1 MKKYILCSVIALGSL
16 SCTDSFLEEKMVS
29 TITQDYFETEQ
40 GLEQLIVGT
49 YDALRVTKQYEQGP
63 STFMSGVDNFTNKT
77 PNRGMYSP
85 SEWNATGRFANW
97 ANSLCGENS
106 KSLLG
111 FYPIINNCNRA
122 ILSIREGKA
131 LGKFATDAEYAAR
144 SLSEALFN
152 RAYSV
157 YIMST
162 MYGAIYVPQGYTT
175 ELPSN
180 YNYMRQS
187 VPRIYS
193 MLIGDLRYAYDHLPD
208 VSEQNLSADFGRAT
222 KGAAAHFLAKLYLQ
236 RAQAEKF
243 GTAEYGVDVNGNVD
257 TSNPKSYLGMLYKG
271 KGTADLD
278 SCIYYASAVIDNG
291 YYELESDFGKLF
303 SHPLNDYSN
312 ENSRELILSCV
323 YGPVGSADNGRF
335 GNRLPYFFGGDYA
348 NASWGIPEFCWE
360 YPTKSA
366 SRVGYT
372 NDFGFDLYVNKQ
384 ADSRYQKS
392 FHVEYVT
399 ALRGGDSNSSPA
411 ANKDYYA
418 YNNSSNATYEWTAE
432 MADYF
437 NEHILPG
444 YNRAS
449 WRGRQAVAGEHKM
462 GTGDLAFAYV
472 ENTKETAID
481 IKEALAQPFVLIAR
495 WIKDGSKYYY
505 RVPYQA
511 SGKSYTYNDK
521 SYGGLDKFGSTVCPA
536 TVKYD
541 EPNRSNYTHYE
552 SGRDVPLF
560 RLAETYLLRAE
571 AYGRKGNY
579 NAAIDDINK
588 VRARA
593 AFKAG
598 ETRAEVLA
606 RLQPGYEKLTQAEQQ
621 WPYEVEKDMTST
633 MLVDES
639 YWDGGSANS
648 KAEMYPETAT
658 TTEDRFVNFILNE
671 LARELNQE
679 MVYYENLHHSGWQA
693 DRIIYHDQLASPK
706 QGLWDN
712 SDNLINGIGQTG
724 NGMGMFEPYFT
735 FKPFAQ
741 TMLDLLT
748 DENGVLL
755 DEAAKKAYQNYGY

>member
-187 VPRIYS
+187 VPGIYS

-449 WRGRQAVAGEHKM
+449 
-462 GTGDLAFAYV
+462 
-472 ENTKETAID
+472 
-481 IKEALAQPFVLIAR
+481 
-495 WIKDGSKYYY
+495 
-505 RVPYQA
+505 
-511 SGKSYTYNDK
+511 
-521 SYGGLDKFGSTVCPA
+521 
-536 TVKYD
+536 
-541 EPNRSNYTHYE
+541 
-552 SGRDVPLF
+552 
-560 RLAETYLLRAE
+560 
-571 AYGRKGNY
+571 
-579 NAAIDDINK
+579 
-588 VRARA
+588 
-593 AFKAG
+593 
-598 ETRAEVLA
+598 
-606 RLQPGYEKLTQAEQQ
+606 
-621 WPYEVEKDMTST
+621 
-633 MLVDES
+633 
-639 YWDGGSANS
+639 
-648 KAEMYPETAT
+648 
-658 TTEDRFVNFILNE
+658 
-671 LARELNQE
+671 
-679 MVYYENLHHSGWQA
+679 
-693 DRIIYHDQLASPK
+693 
-706 QGLWDN
+706 
-712 SDNLINGIGQTG
+712 
-724 NGMGMFEPYFT
+724 
-735 FKPFAQ
+735 
-741 TMLDLLT
+741 
-748 DENGVLL
+748 
-755 DEAAKKAYQNYGY
+755 